1 MIKKAKQGSLRVYK
15 MLTFCVEMTQY
26 CIILKMVNFTAQG
39 LCNPDELMLGVRK
52 VENELFGCFL
62 NYV

>member
-1 MIKKAKQGSLRVYK
+1 
-15 MLTFCVEMTQY
+15 MLIFCVEMTQD

-39 LCNPDELMLGVRK
+39 LCNPYVLMLGVRK

>member
-1 MIKKAKQGSLRVYK
+1 
-15 MLTFCVEMTQY
+15 MLIFCVEMTQY